1 MKKLLEKV
9 IRWYFRRYHKEKLT
23 EMFIPKLSEWKGGF
37 KKEVTAS
44 YFEPMDIVENYN
56 GKKYLYLGNCEYLD
70 LKSFKL

>member
-1 MKKLLEKV
+1 
-9 IRWYFRRYHKEKLT
+9 
-23 EMFIPKLSEWKGGF
+23 MFIPKLSEWKGGF